1 MDPAFSAISLAHGPP
16 TVDPTRWPIKIL
28 KWAYQSPVCVDQLIY
43 HSFMSQKSHIWDVNY
58 YLEKKYKKI
67 LQTIFWMNFYVDYK
81 SNNHQFQTPT
91 LLLCI
96 DF

>member
-1 MDPAFSAISLAHGPP
+1 MAHQNLEMGLSEPSMRRPAHISF
-16 TVDPTRWPIKIL
+16 
-28 KWAYQSPVCVDQLIY
+28 IY
-43 HSFMSQKSHIWDVNY
+43 VAKSHIWDVNY